1 MTDSFSSPVPGK
13 RVLPSSGNAASAFG
27 PTPSSTADTAAG
39 AEPTA
44 WIASASEETFSP
56 RIDSSNAWMVTFTD
70 LVALMLAFF
79 VLLYAMSHVREPE
92 WQNLISSL
100 RDDLEA
106 VSLARIFV
114 PKTDRAIKPVNT
126 VPGQSLDYLTFL
138 LTDQM
143 AKHPQLTEAT
153 IARQDDRLIISL
165 PSDLLF
171 TPGSASPGVTGQA
184 AIFSLGTLLGRV
196 GNRVE
201 IAGHADPIPPVAS
214 YPSNWELSLARAAAV
229 SDILTRSGYAGQI
242 VARGHG
248 DTHYRFISQHLPE
261 ADRKALARR
270 VDVIVHKNS
279 AERQE

>member
-1 MTDSFSSPVPGK
+1 MASP
-13 RVLPSSGNAASAFG
+13 FG
-27 PTPSSTADTAAG
+27 TSPQAPFDTATG
-39 AEPTA
+39 AAPPA
-44 WIASASEETFSP
+44 WIAGISEEVVHRRSDT
-56 RIDSSNAWMVTFTD
+56 SNTWMVTFTD

-126 VPGQSLDYLTFL
+126 VPGESLDYLAFL
-138 LTDQM
+138 LGDQM
-143 AKHPQLTEAT
+143 AKHPQLTEAA

-171 TPGSASPGVTGQA
+171 APGSASPGATGKA
-184 AIFSLGTLLGRV
+184 AVFALGSLLGRV
-196 GNRVE
+196 GNRIE
-201 IAGHADPIPPVAS
+201 IAGHADPTPPVTR
-214 YPSNWELSLARAAAV
+214 YPSNWELSLARAVAV
-229 SDILTRSGYAGQI
+229 SDILTRSGYRGQI

-248 DTHYRFISQHLPE
+248 DSHFRFVSRQLPE
-261 ADRKALARR
+261 AKRKSLARR
-270 VDVIVHKNS
+270 VDIIVHKNS
-279 AERQE
+279 AERQD